1 MPAVAR
7 SVGSARGAPVDAR
20 FETLGAK
27 PSEGICAKLSMCV
40 AAVGV
45 AYRFSMDPLRF
56 EEARAIVS
64 ERTRE
69 TVGQLAAEAVPLDAA
84 TGRILARDICADR
97 DYPPFNRS
105 ARDGFAVIASDV
117 ASVPTT
123 LELIGETRAGEPSH
137 FALERGQAV
146 EIMTGAP
153 GPENADAVVMV
164 EYSQRDG
171 ASVTLADSV
180 PAGRNLIPAGSEAK
194 RGQCVLRAGTKI
206 GYPSVAQ
213 LGTVGCTDVPVY
225 RQPNVAI
232 LSTGDEVLPI
242 GSRPQSYQIRNS
254 NAHSLAA
261 QVSRRGGLPRILPIA
276 KDTLEDTRQRIEE
289 GLASDV
295 LLLSGGVSMGKH
307 DLVEEVLADLGTELF
322 FTSVRIQPGKPL
334 VFGRCK
340 DTLVFG
346 LPGNPL
352 STMVTFEVFA
362 SIAVDLASGA
372 PSSPLRFQ
380 QVPLA
385 EAFRHKPV
393 LTRFLGARLEG
404 EFGETRVRADRG
416 QGSGDV
422 TAFARADCLMVA
434 SDHRAEWA
442 AGDPISVMPL

>member
-1 MPAVAR
+1 M
-7 SVGSARGAPVDAR
+7 
-20 FETLGAK
+20 
-27 PSEGICAKLSMCV
+27 
-40 AAVGV
+40 GV
-45 AYRFSMDPLRF
+45 ATAGATYRFPMPPLRF
-56 EEARAIVS
+56 EEARAIVAQ
-64 ERTRE
+64 RTRE
-69 TVGQLAAEAVPLDAA
+69 TIGQAQVESVPLDAA
-84 TGRILARDICADR
+84 AGRVLARDILADR

-117 ASVPTT
+117 ANVPTT
-123 LELIGETRAGEPSH
+123 LELIGETRAGEPSN
-137 FALERGQAV
+137 FALKPGKTV

-164 EYSQRDG
+164 EYSERIG
-171 ASVTLADSV
+171 TSITLSDSV
-180 PAGRNLIPAGSEAK
+180 APGRNLIMAGTEAK
-194 RGQCVLRAGTKI
+194 RGQCVMRAGKRI
-206 GYPSVAQ
+206 GYPSVAL
-213 LGTVGCTDVPVY
+213 LGTVGCSDVPVC
-225 RQPNVAI
+225 RQPDVAI
-232 LSTGDEVLPI
+232 LSTGDEVLPVDAQ
-242 GSRPQSYQIRNS
+242 PQSYQIRNS

-261 QVSRRGGLPRILPIA
+261 QVRRRGGLPRILPIA

-289 GLASDV
+289 GLASDI

-334 VFGRCK
+334 VFGRCGS
-340 DTLVFG
+340 TLVFG

-362 SIAVDLASGA
+362 SISVDLLGGA
-372 PSSPLRFQ
+372 ADSPLRFQ

-385 EAFRHKPV
+385 EGFRHKPV

-404 EFGETRVRADRG
+404 EFGETRVRVDRG

-434 SDHRAEWA
+434 SDQRAEWQ
-442 AGDPISVMPL
+442 AGDLIGVMRL

>member
-1 MPAVAR
+1 MDVTVAGVTYRSPMP
-7 SVGSARGAPVDAR
+7 P
-20 FETLGAK
+20 
-27 PSEGICAKLSMCV
+27 LS
-40 AAVGV
+40 
-45 AYRFSMDPLRF
+45 F

-64 ERTRE
+64 RRTRE
-69 TVGQLAAEAVPLDAA
+69 TIGQLPVESVPLDAA
-84 TGRILARDICADR
+84 PSRVLAREIRADR

-105 ARDGFAVIASDV
+105 ARDGFAVIATDV
-117 ASVPTT
+117 ANVPTT

-137 FALERGQAV
+137 FALEPGQTV

-164 EYSQRDG
+164 EYSEREG
-171 ASVTLADSV
+171 TSVTLTDSV
-180 PAGRNLIPAGSEAK
+180 RAGRNLIVAGSEAK
-194 RGQCVLRAGTKI
+194 QGQCVLQAGTRI
-206 GYPSVAQ
+206 GYPSVAL
-213 LGTVGCTDVPVY
+213 LGTVGCSHVPVY
-225 RQPNVAI
+225 RQPDVAI
-232 LSTGDEVLPI
+232 LSTGDEVLPV
-242 GSRPQSYQIRNS
+242 SARPQSYQIRNS

-261 QVSRRGGLPRILPIA
+261 QVRRRGGAPRILPIA
-276 KDTLEDTRQRIEE
+276 RDTLEDTRQRIED
-289 GLASDV
+289 GLASDI

-334 VFGRCK
+334 VFGRCGK
-340 DTLVFG
+340 TLVFG

-362 SIAVDLASGA
+362 SIAVDLAGGESD
-372 PSSPLRFQ
+372 SPLRFQ

-385 EAFRHKPV
+385 EGFRHKPV

-404 EFGETRVRADRG
+404 KFGNTRVRVDRG

-434 SDHRAEWA
+434 SDQRPAWE
-442 AGDPISVMPL
+442 AGDLISVMRL

>member
-1 MPAVAR
+1 MDVAVAGVTYR
-7 SVGSARGAPVDAR
+7 SPM
-20 FETLGAK
+20 
-27 PSEGICAKLSMCV
+27 PPLS
-40 AAVGV
+40 
-45 AYRFSMDPLRF
+45 F

-64 ERTRE
+64 QRTRE
-69 TVGQLAAEAVPLDAA
+69 TIGQLPVESVPLDAA
-84 TGRILARDICADR
+84 PGRVLAREIRADR

-137 FALERGQAV
+137 FALEPGQAV

-164 EYSQRDG
+164 EHSQREG
-171 ASVTLADSV
+171 ASVTLTDSV
-180 PAGRNLIPAGSEAK
+180 PAGRNLIVAGSEAK
-194 RGQCVLRAGTKI
+194 QGQCVLQAGTRI
-206 GYPSVAQ
+206 GYPGVAL
-213 LGTVGCTDVPVY
+213 LGTVGCSHVPVY
-225 RQPNVAI
+225 RQPDVAI
-232 LSTGDEVLPI
+232 LSTGDEVLPV
-242 GSRPQSYQIRNS
+242 SARPQSYQIRNS

-261 QVSRRGGLPRILPIA
+261 QVRRRGGAPRILPIA
-276 KDTLEDTRQRIEE
+276 RDTLEDTRQRIED
-289 GLASDV
+289 GLASDI

-334 VFGRCK
+334 VFGRCGK
-340 DTLVFG
+340 TLVFG

-362 SIAVDLASGA
+362 SIAVDLAGGA
-372 PSSPLRFQ
+372 TDSPLRFQ

-385 EAFRHKPV
+385 EGFRHKPA

-404 EFGETRVRADRG
+404 KFGNTRVRVDRG

-434 SDHRAEWA
+434 SDQRAAWE
-442 AGDPISVMPL
+442 AGDLISVMRL

>member
-1 MPAVAR
+1 MDVTAAGVTYRSPMP
-7 SVGSARGAPVDAR
+7 P
-20 FETLGAK
+20 
-27 PSEGICAKLSMCV
+27 LS
-40 AAVGV
+40 
-45 AYRFSMDPLRF
+45 F

-64 ERTRE
+64 QRTRE
-69 TVGQLAAEAVPLDAA
+69 TVGQLPVESVPLDAA
-84 TGRILARDICADR
+84 PGRVLAREIRADR

-117 ASVPTT
+117 AKVPAT

-137 FALERGQAV
+137 FALEPGQTV

-164 EYSQRDG
+164 EYSEREG
-171 ASVTLADSV
+171 TSVTLTDSV
-180 PAGRNLIPAGSEAK
+180 RAGRNLIVAGSEAK
-194 RGQCVLRAGTKI
+194 QGQCVLQAGTRI
-206 GYPSVAQ
+206 GYPSVAL
-213 LGTVGCTDVPVY
+213 LGTVGCSDVPVY
-225 RQPNVAI
+225 RQPDVAI
-232 LSTGDEVLPI
+232 LSTGDEVLPV
-242 GSRPQSYQIRNS
+242 GARPQSYQIRNS

-261 QVSRRGGLPRILPIA
+261 QVRRRGGAPRILPIA
-276 KDTLEDTRQRIEE
+276 KDTLQDTRQRIED
-289 GLASDV
+289 GLASDI

-334 VFGRCK
+334 VFGRCGK
-340 DTLVFG
+340 TLVFG

-362 SIAVDLASGA
+362 SIAVDLAGGA
-372 PSSPLRFQ
+372 TDSPLRFQ

-385 EAFRHKPV
+385 EGFRHKPV

-404 EFGETRVRADRG
+404 KFGNTRVRVDRG

-434 SDHRAEWA
+434 SDQRAAWE
-442 AGDPISVMPL
+442 AGDLISVMRL

>member
-1 MPAVAR
+1 MP
-7 SVGSARGAPVDAR
+7 P
-20 FETLGAK
+20 
-27 PSEGICAKLSMCV
+27 LS
-40 AAVGV
+40 
-45 AYRFSMDPLRF
+45 F

-64 ERTRE
+64 QRTRE
-69 TVGQLAAEAVPLDAA
+69 TIGQLPVESVPLDAA
-84 TGRILARDICADR
+84 PGRVLAREIRADR

-117 ASVPTT
+117 ANVPTT

-137 FALERGQAV
+137 FALEPGQTV

-164 EYSQRDG
+164 EYSQREG
-171 ASVTLADSV
+171 TAVTLTDSV
-180 PAGRNLIPAGSEAK
+180 PAGRNLIVAGSEAK
-194 RGQCVLRAGTKI
+194 QGQCVLQAGTRI
-206 GYPSVAQ
+206 GYPGVAL
-213 LGTVGCTDVPVY
+213 LGTVGCSDVPVY
-225 RQPNVAI
+225 RRPDVAI
-232 LSTGDEVLPI
+232 LSTGDEVLPV
-242 GSRPQSYQIRNS
+242 SARPQSYQIRNS

-261 QVSRRGGLPRILPIA
+261 QVRRRGGAPRILPIA
-276 KDTLEDTRQRIEE
+276 RDTLEDTRQRIQD
-289 GLASDV
+289 GLASDI

-334 VFGRCK
+334 VFGRCGK
-340 DTLVFG
+340 TLVFG

-362 SIAVDLASGA
+362 SVAVDLAGGA
-372 PSSPLRFQ
+372 TDSPLQFQ

-385 EAFRHKPV
+385 EGFRHKPV

-404 EFGETRVRADRG
+404 TFGNTRVRVDRG

-422 TAFARADCLMVA
+422 TAFARADCLMIA
-434 SDHRAEWA
+434 SDQRAAWE
-442 AGDPISVMPL
+442 AGDLIGVMRL

>member
-1 MPAVAR
+1 MP
-7 SVGSARGAPVDAR
+7 P
-20 FETLGAK
+20 
-27 PSEGICAKLSMCV
+27 LS
-40 AAVGV
+40 
-45 AYRFSMDPLRF
+45 F

-64 ERTRE
+64 QRTRE
-69 TVGQLAAEAVPLDAA
+69 TVGQLPVESVPLDAA
-84 TGRILARDICADR
+84 PGRVLAREIRADR

-117 ASVPTT
+117 ARVPAT

-137 FALERGQAV
+137 FALEPGQTV

-164 EYSQRDG
+164 EYSEREG
-171 ASVTLADSV
+171 TSVTLTDSV
-180 PAGRNLIPAGSEAK
+180 RAGRNLIVAGSEAK
-194 RGQCVLRAGTKI
+194 QGQCVLQADTRI
-206 GYPSVAQ
+206 GYPSVAL
-213 LGTVGCTDVPVY
+213 LGTVGCSDVPVY
-225 RQPNVAI
+225 RRPDVAI
-232 LSTGDEVLPI
+232 LSTGDEVLPV
-242 GSRPQSYQIRNS
+242 SARPQKYQIRNS

-261 QVSRRGGLPRILPIA
+261 QVRRRGGLPRILPIA
-276 KDTLEDTRQRIEE
+276 RDTLEDTRQRIED

-334 VFGRCK
+334 VFGRCGK
-340 DTLVFG
+340 TLVFG

-362 SIAVDLASGA
+362 SIAVDLAGGA
-372 PSSPLRFQ
+372 SDSPLRFQ

-385 EAFRHKPV
+385 EGFRHKPV

-404 EFGETRVRADRG
+404 KFGNTKVRVDRG

-434 SDHRAEWA
+434 SDQRATWE
-442 AGDPISVMPL
+442 AGDLISVMRL

>member
-1 MPAVAR
+1 MGVTA
-7 SVGSARGAPVDAR
+7 
-20 FETLGAK
+20 
-27 PSEGICAKLSMCV
+27 
-40 AAVGV
+40 AAVT
-45 AYRFSMDPLRF
+45 YRLLMPPLSF

-64 ERTRE
+64 QRTRE
-69 TVGQLAAEAVPLDAA
+69 TMGRLPVESVPLDAA
-84 TGRILARDICADR
+84 PGRVLAREIRADR

-117 ASVPTT
+117 ANLPAT

-137 FALERGQAV
+137 FALEAGQTV

-164 EYSQRDG
+164 EYSAREG
-171 ASVTLADSV
+171 TSVTLADSV
-180 PAGRNLIPAGSEAK
+180 PAGRNLIVAGSEAK
-194 RGQCVLRAGTKI
+194 QGQCVMRAGTRI
-206 GYPSVAQ
+206 GYPGVAM
-213 LGTVGCTDVPVY
+213 LGTVGCSDVPVY
-225 RQPNVAI
+225 GQPDVAI
-232 LSTGDEVLPI
+232 LSTGDEVLPVTA
-242 GSRPQSYQIRNS
+242 RPRSYQIRNS

-261 QVSRRGGLPRILPIA
+261 QVRRRGGAPRILPIA
-276 KDTLEDTRQRIEE
+276 QDTLEDTRQRIED
-289 GLASDV
+289 GLASDI

-307 DLVEEVLADLGTELF
+307 DLVEEVLAELGAELF

-334 VFGRCK
+334 VFGRCGK
-340 DTLVFG
+340 TLVFG

-362 SIAVDLASGA
+362 SIAVDLAGGA
-372 PSSPLRFQ
+372 IDSPLRFQ

-385 EAFRHKPV
+385 EGFRHKPV

-404 EFGETRVRADRG
+404 EFGETRVRVDRG

-434 SDHRAEWA
+434 SDQRAAWE
-442 AGDPISVMPL
+442 AGDLISVMRL

>member
-1 MPAVAR
+1 MDVTAAGVTYRSPMP
-7 SVGSARGAPVDAR
+7 P
-20 FETLGAK
+20 
-27 PSEGICAKLSMCV
+27 LS
-40 AAVGV
+40 
-45 AYRFSMDPLRF
+45 F

-64 ERTRE
+64 QRTRE
-69 TVGQLAAEAVPLDAA
+69 TIGQLPVESVPLDAA
-84 TGRILARDICADR
+84 PGRVLAREIRADR

-117 ASVPTT
+117 ANVPTT
-123 LELIGETRAGEPSH
+123 LELIGETRAGEPSQ
-137 FALERGQAV
+137 FALGPGQTV

-164 EYSQRDG
+164 EYSQREG
-171 ASVTLADSV
+171 TSVTLTDSV
-180 PAGRNLIPAGSEAK
+180 PEGRNLIVAGSEAK
-194 RGQCVLRAGTKI
+194 QGQSVLQAGTRI
-206 GYPSVAQ
+206 GYPGVAL
-213 LGTVGCTDVPVY
+213 LGTVGCSDVPVY
-225 RQPNVAI
+225 RQPDVAI
-232 LSTGDEVLPI
+232 LSTGDEVLPV
-242 GSRPQSYQIRNS
+242 SARPQSYQIRNS

-261 QVSRRGGLPRILPIA
+261 QVRRRGGAPRILPTA
-276 KDTLEDTRQRIEE
+276 KDTLEDTRQRIGD
-289 GLASDV
+289 GLASDI

-334 VFGRCK
+334 VFGRCGK
-340 DTLVFG
+340 TLVFG

-362 SIAVDLASGA
+362 SIAVDLAGGA
-372 PSSPLRFQ
+372 TGSPLRFQ

-385 EAFRHKPV
+385 EGFRHKPV

-404 EFGETRVRADRG
+404 KFGNTRIRVDRG

-434 SDHRAEWA
+434 SDQRAAWE
-442 AGDPISVMPL
+442 AGDLISVMRL

>member
-1 MPAVAR
+1 MDVTAAGVTYRSPMP
-7 SVGSARGAPVDAR
+7 P
-20 FETLGAK
+20 
-27 PSEGICAKLSMCV
+27 LS
-40 AAVGV
+40 
-45 AYRFSMDPLRF
+45 F

-64 ERTRE
+64 RRTRE
-69 TVGQLAAEAVPLDAA
+69 TIGQLPVESVPLDAA
-84 TGRILARDICADR
+84 PGRVLASEIRADR

-105 ARDGFAVIASDV
+105 ARDGFAVVASDV
-117 ASVPTT
+117 ASVPAT

-137 FALERGQAV
+137 FALKPGQTV

-164 EYSQRDG
+164 EYSEREG
-171 ASVTLADSV
+171 TSVTLTDSV
-180 PAGRNLIPAGSEAK
+180 RAGRNLIVAGSEAK
-194 RGQCVLRAGTKI
+194 QGQCVLQAGTRI
-206 GYPSVAQ
+206 GYPSVAL
-213 LGTVGCTDVPVY
+213 LGTVGCSDVPVY
-225 RQPNVAI
+225 RQPDVAI
-232 LSTGDEVLPI
+232 LSTGDEVLPV
-242 GSRPQSYQIRNS
+242 SARPQSYQIRNS

-261 QVSRRGGLPRILPIA
+261 QVRRRGGAPRILPIA
-276 KDTLEDTRQRIEE
+276 KDTLQDTRQRIED
-289 GLASDV
+289 GLASDI

-334 VFGRCK
+334 VFGRCGK
-340 DTLVFG
+340 TLVFG

-362 SIAVDLASGA
+362 SIAVDLAGGA
-372 PSSPLRFQ
+372 TDSPLRFQ

-385 EAFRHKPV
+385 EGFRHKPV

-404 EFGETRVRADRG
+404 EFGNTRVRVDRG

-434 SDHRAEWA
+434 SDQRAAWE
-442 AGDPISVMPL
+442 AGDLISVMRL